1 MGAFLPGGSGAP
13 GLVEGR
19 TGHLSVLEL
28 GLGEAALDAGGLALG
43 IVWYL
48 DPATQPGFDGVGG
61 DLDTVALPVYDPPV
75 TLGGGGGA
83 LQLRGA
89 NTDLGSDRSFGYG
102 TISTFGLI
110 VVALD

>member
-1 MGAFLPGGSGAP
+1 MGAFLPGGSEEP

-19 TGHLSVLEL
+19 TGSLSALVL
-28 GLGEAALDAGGLALG
+28 GLGALAGVDAGGLALG

-48 DPATQPGFDGVGG
+48 DPATWPGFDGVGG
-61 DLDTVALPVYDPPV
+61 LETVELPVYDPEPI

-89 NTDLGSDRSFGYG
+89 NDLSFGFA
-102 TISTFGLI
+102 TMSTFVLLLA
-110 VVALD
+110 VED